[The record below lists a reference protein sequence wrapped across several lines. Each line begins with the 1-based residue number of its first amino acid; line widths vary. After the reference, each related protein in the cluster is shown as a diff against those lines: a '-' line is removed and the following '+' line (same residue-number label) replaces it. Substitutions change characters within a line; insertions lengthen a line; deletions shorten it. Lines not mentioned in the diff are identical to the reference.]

1 MQKYLYEDLYNLEE
15 THWWHIAKRNLMI
28 SLLKNNLSG
37 NQNRILDIG
46 CGTGK
51 NLEVLERFGVSF
63 GIDSSPQ
70 AILYCKKRGIK
81 NVVKGNIERMPFTR
95 ESFDAITALDVLEHV
110 DDQEALKEVHR
121 VLKRGNVLIITVPA
135 YPELW
140 SKWDEVLNH
149 KRRYAKKQLE
159 NLLKEN
165 GFKILKISY
174 AFSFLFLPALIVRL
188 IKKRIY
194 KNHYPSDFQISNR
207 PINFLLTGISAIEKF
222 FIVKIGVPF
231 GTSLIAVALKN

>member
-110 DDQEALKEVHR
+110 DDQEALKEVYR

-165 GFKILKISY
+165 GFKILKI
-174 AFSFLFLPALIVRL
+174 A
-188 IKKRIY
+188 
-194 KNHYPSDFQISNR
+194 
-207 PINFLLTGISAIEKF
+207 
-222 FIVKIGVPF
+222 
-231 GTSLIAVALKN
+231 